1 MTKGRWAPFSVNRI
15 IQLLLWGLVFL
26 SVCVRILVAPYER
39 PLPIASQGERF
50 EVAKGAGLLQIA
62 YQFEDKSWV
71 AMPRLFTLYGQLF
84 GYAEVIKAGE
94 YQIVPGTTL
103 KALLA
108 KMKKGDVITYQ
119 VTFVEGQSY
128 RDYLRI
134 LASTDG
140 IKKTLATNDVDAVMK
155 ALGDTRSS
163 PEGLLFPDTYFYE
176 KGETDVDILKRAYR
190 HMQDALTKEWVSR
203 AEGLPYNSPYEALVM
218 ASIIEKESG
227 VEAERERIAGVFVRR
242 LQKGM
247 RLQTDPTVI
256 YGLGGEYNGNL
267 TRQHLMTPNPY
278 NTYLNTGLPPTPIA
292 NPGIASIRAAM
303 NPEPGEVLYFVAT
316 GEGKHQFSITLEEH
330 EKAVDEYQRKR
341 RTDYRSAPT
350 R

>member
-1 MTKGRWAPFSVNRI
+1 MTKGWWAQFSVNRI
-15 IQLLLWGLVFL
+15 IQLLLWGLVVL
-26 SVCVRILVAPYER
+26 SVGLRILVASYEK

-50 EVAKGAGLLQIA
+50 EVAKGAGLLQVA

-71 AMPRLFTLYGQLF
+71 AMPRLFTLYGQLL
-84 GYAEVIKAGE
+84 GYTEGIKAGE
-94 YQIVPGTTL
+94 YQINSGTTL
-103 KALLA
+103 KTLLA

-128 RDYLRI
+128 QDYLRV

-140 IKKTLATNDVDAVMK
+140 IKKTLAANDVVAVMK
-155 ALGDTRSS
+155 ALGDTRNS

-176 KGETDVDILKRAYR
+176 KGEADVDILKRAYR

-203 AEGLPYNSPYEALVM
+203 AEGLPYNSPYEALIM

-256 YGLGGEYNGNL
+256 YGLSGEYNGNL

-278 NTYLNTGLPPTPIA
+278 NTYLNIGLPPTPIA
-292 NPGIASIRAAM
+292 NPGIASIRAALH
-303 NPEPGEVLYFVAT
+303 PEPGEVLYFVAT

-341 RTDYRSAPT
+341 RTDYRSVPA